1 MSQEAMTTFAAWKH
15 ARKSAASRCLRL
27 AQMLRADSAG
37 FSLIELMIVVA
48 VIAVLAAIAY
58 PAYQQYTIK
67 TNRKAAEACLS
78 EHANYMERLYTTTL
92 NYGQMPASSSTSG
105 TTVATTFPSL
115 DCAATSQTGNNYSYD
130 FPATPST
137 TAYTVEAVPKSTLQK
152 KDSCGT
158 LTINQ
163 AGTRTPSTTGCW

>member
-1 MSQEAMTTFAAWKH
+1 MNL
-15 ARKSAASRCLRL
+15 RSAHR
-27 AQMLRADSAG
+27 AG

-48 VIAVLAAIAY
+48 IIAVLAAIAY

-78 EHANYMERLYTTTL
+78 EHANYMERVYTTTL

-105 TTVATTFPSL
+105 ATVAISLPSL
-115 DCAATSQTGNNYSYD
+115 DCAAPSQTGNNYSYQ
-130 FPATPST
+130 FGPSPASPST
-137 TAYTVEAVPKSTLQK
+137 TAYSVEAIPKGKLQL

-158 LTINQ
+158 LSLNQ
-163 AGTRTPSTTGCW
+163 AGTRSPSTAGCW